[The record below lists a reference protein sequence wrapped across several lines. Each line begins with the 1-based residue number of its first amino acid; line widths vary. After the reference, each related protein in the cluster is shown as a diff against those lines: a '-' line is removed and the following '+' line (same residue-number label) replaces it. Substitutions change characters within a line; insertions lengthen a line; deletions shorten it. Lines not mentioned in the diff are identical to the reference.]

1 MKGRKSIDSTNKL
14 LNVMDDGW
22 DLDDVSVT
30 LQLEVVTQLQCS
42 HFECSPSLRWSHFR
56 WSRQFFEFW
65 CSQPE
70 LMWYVAHSSPQC
82 V

>member
-30 LQLEVVTQLQCS
+30 LQLEVVT
-42 HFECSPSLRWSHFR
+42 
-56 WSRQFFEFW
+56 
-65 CSQPE
+65 
-70 LMWYVAHSSPQC
+70 ASS
-82 V
+82 VFAF